1 MTTGILFVGHGTKNE
16 QGLAEFRTLIS
27 HVARRLP
34 SDVRIVHHSFV
45 EFAEPTVVEG
55 IHQCIADGATD
66 VLLVPIFL
74 FTAQHLKRDVP
85 GMMAKASASHPD
97 VTLRMTPSLG
107 HLPAFLSVAAERL
120 RQAGYE
126 SGSDAPVLLIGR
138 GNKDPK
144 AQATFEQAALRLH
157 TDHNVSR
164 LETAYLSG
172 TGVRMESV
180 LQTMVKRGEREVW
193 ILPYLWFAG
202 YLTEKL
208 PDRVARVLRGTGVC
222 ARIASYLGVHDA
234 LVNAILD
241 EVDKQ
246 LEHRCMNHQRFT
258 TA

>member
-1 MTTGILFVGHGTKNE
+1 MTTGILFVGHGTRNE
-16 QGLAEFRTLIS
+16 QGLAEFRTLTS
-27 HVARRLP
+27 RVARRLP
-34 SDVRIVHHSFV
+34 SDVHIVHHAFV
-45 EFAEPTVVEG
+45 EFAKPTVIEG
-55 IHQCIADGATD
+55 VHQCIVDGATD

-85 GMMAKASASHPD
+85 GMLAEVRASHPD
-97 VTLRMTPSLG
+97 VTFRMTPSLG

-126 SGSDAPVLLIGR
+126 RGTDAPVLFIGR
-138 GNKDPK
+138 GNTDPK
-144 AQATFEQAALRLH
+144 AQATFEQAALGLQ

-180 LQTMVKRGEREVW
+180 LQAMVERGEREVW

-202 YLTEKL
+202 YLTTKL
-208 PDRVARVLRGTGVC
+208 PERIARVLRGTGVR
-222 ARIASYLGVHDA
+222 ARIASYLGVHDT
-234 LVNAILD
+234 LVNAILY
-241 EVDKQ
+241 EVDKK
-246 LEHRCMNHQRFT
+246 LEHRCTNRQRFT